1 MGFVIAVDGP
11 AGSGKGTITS
21 RVAKRLGIS
30 IMDTGAMYRCVT
42 VYFLRNGIELD
53 DDAGVKDALTKIDIE
68 MEVIDGVQ
76 NFFLNGENVSKEIR
90 TKEVDALVSQVSHVL
105 PVRLA
110 MVDLQRKLARGKNI
124 IMEGRDIGTNVF
136 PDAECKIYLDATPE
150 ERARRRMKQN
160 EEKGIEVSY
169 KEVLANVK
177 FRDENDRTS
186 DVAPLKMADDA
197 VLLDSTN
204 LSIEE
209 VTDEAIRIIKEK
221 IDIEDIGE

>member
-53 DDAGVKDALTKIDIE
+53 DYAGVKDALTKIDIE

-169 KEVLANVK
+169 EEVLANVK

>member
-21 RVAKRLGIS
+21 LVAERLGIS
-30 IMDTGAMYRCVT
+30 LMDTGAMYRCVT
-42 VYFLRNGIELD
+42 VYFLRNGVDLE
-53 DDAGVKDALTKIDIE
+53 DDAGVKEALTQIDIDME
-68 MEVIDGVQ
+68 MIDGVQ
-76 NFFLNGENVSKEIR
+76 NFFLNGENVTKEIR
-90 TKEVDALVSQVSHVL
+90 TKEVDAIVSQVSHVL

-110 MVDLQRKLARGKNI
+110 MVDLQRRLARGKNI

-160 EEKGIEVSY
+160 EEKGIEATY
-169 KEVLANVK
+169 EEVLANVL

-209 VTDEAIRIIKEK
+209 VVEEAIRIIKEK
-221 IDIEDIGE
+221 IDVEEVGE

>member
-21 RVAKRLGIS
+21 RVAERLGIS

-53 DDAGVKDALTKIDIE
+53 DEEGVKDALTKIDIE

-90 TKEVDALVSQVSHVL
+90 TKEVDGLVSQVSHVL

-169 KEVLANVK
+169 EEVLANVK

-221 IDIEDIGE
+221 IDIEEVGE